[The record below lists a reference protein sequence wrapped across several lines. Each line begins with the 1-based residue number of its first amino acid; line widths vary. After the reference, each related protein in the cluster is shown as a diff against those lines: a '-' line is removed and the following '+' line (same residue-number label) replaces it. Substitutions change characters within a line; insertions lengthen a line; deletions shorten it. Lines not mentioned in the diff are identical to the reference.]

1 VRWRAPA
8 IASALLV
15 ASWTA
20 AAAATPA
27 ADPAEGARQWATAF
41 DDICLRSGSDP
52 ARAEAAF
59 KARGWKGVVLQKGGG
74 ETAFTYWEF
83 PFGELWFGY
92 TMIAGINL
100 KTFSCTLSIKAPG
113 APPRAELEAAL
124 EARLAP
130 AHFEDAREH
139 LGTFTRVVRIKDRD
153 DEQEMVTLVGNKIAM
168 HVPEG
173 FELRR
178 GLFIDYSH
186 TKGAHA
192 KELKGR

>member
-1 VRWRAPA
+1 VKWGAPA
-8 IASALLV
+8 IASALLAV
-15 ASWTA
+15 SAAA

-27 ADPAEGARQWATAF
+27 ADPARGARQWAAAF
-41 DDICLRSGSDP
+41 EGICLRSGFDR

-59 KARGWKGVVLQKGGG
+59 KALGWKGVVLQRGGG

-83 PFGELWFGY
+83 PFGELWFGSSK
-92 TMIAGINL
+92 IAGIDL

-130 AHFEDAREH
+130 AHFEDARER
-139 LGTFTRVVRIKDRD
+139 LGTFTRVARIKDRE
-153 DEQEMVTLVGNKIAM
+153 DEQEAVTLVGNRIAM
-168 HVPEG
+168 HVPQG

-178 GLFIDYSH
+178 GLFIDYSY